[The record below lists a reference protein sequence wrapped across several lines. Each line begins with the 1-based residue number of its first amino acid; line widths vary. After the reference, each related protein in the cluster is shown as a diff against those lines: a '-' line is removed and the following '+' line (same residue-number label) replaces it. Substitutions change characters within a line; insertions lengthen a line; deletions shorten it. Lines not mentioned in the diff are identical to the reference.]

1 MQTKIIRTIVRP
13 GQFSFFS
20 RRMCSQQGILQL
32 HLKGKMISNREIGV
46 SASRYAQF
54 VITKILVA
62 IDLAEGRADD
72 EATIESLGKQS
83 CV

>member
-1 MQTKIIRTIVRP
+1 
-13 GQFSFFS
+13 
-20 RRMCSQQGILQL
+20 
-32 HLKGKMISNREIGV
+32 MISNREIGV

-62 IDLAEGRADD
+62 IDLAKGRADD
-72 EATIESLGKQS
+72 EATIESLGKQG